1 MTHVFFFLNCKSWS
15 TLSVIFFYLH
25 PSLPLMHLLC
35 DCMQIWLSSSRMQTT
50 DFWVSDVW
58 ILIYLKIL
66 GAPEIQI
73 LVDQINIDVIESYMF
88 KKGSLDFL

>member
-1 MTHVFFFLNCKSWS
+1 
-15 TLSVIFFYLH
+15 
-25 PSLPLMHLLC
+25 MHLLC